1 MKQVQGAGG
10 GGGCFTGRTL
20 VGTPKGPTAI
30 EKLKEGDLVLRFDDC
45 GNPIF
50 DGLDDFDREVAEGKL
65 MQLNA
70 MEKAR
75 LWLRRIEIG
84 EIK

>member
-1 MKQVQGAGG
+1 MITEQDKRDIKQTNDILFEV
-10 GGGCFTGRTL
+10 L
-20 VGTPKGPTAI
+20 DYLYELWK
-30 EKLKEGDLVLRFDDC
+30 KEIRFDDC

>member
-1 MKQVQGAGG
+1 MITEQDKKDIGQTNDMLFEV
-10 GGGCFTGRTL
+10 L
-20 VGTPKGPTAI
+20 DYLYELWK
-30 EKLKEGDLVLRFDDC
+30 KEIRFDDC

>member
-1 MKQVQGAGG
+1 MTTEQDKRDIKQTNDMLFEV
-10 GGGCFTGRTL
+10 L
-20 VGTPKGPTAI
+20 DYLYELWK
-30 EKLKEGDLVLRFDDC
+30 KEIRFDDC